1 MITFPL
7 VNLLKHIDLQTP
19 VQPASSVTTQVKFST
34 IPFPNLKPE
43 FKAFLKP
50 KIKKKKK
57 DLEQITEIKN
67 HTVNNAR

>member
-7 VNLLKHIDLQTP
+7 ANLLKHIDLQTP
-19 VQPASSVTTQVKFST
+19 VQPASSVTTQVKFSR

-50 KIKKKKK
+50 KLKKKKK
-57 DLEQITEIKN
+57 ILSKSLKSKITL
-67 HTVNNAR
+67 